1 MVRPSTGSWRN
12 ASPLIISL
20 LALVLAGPG
29 ATDARAEQS
38 GARSSLLA
46 HEAPTARSGLEKAHA
61 QAERWQPDSALRKI
75 SISAATT
82 SGAAMEDEGWTY
94 IFYSK
99 RLRRSY
105 EISVFGTMTMGSEGT
120 DAQAV
125 AELEDLPDEFT
136 DSSKAI
142 ELARTG
148 GLQPRSQIRMMLTK
162 PAEEPA
168 TWEVSSGNPGTLYLV
183 DAEAGK
189 FLRVKE

>member
-1 MVRPSTGSWRN
+1 MVRPSTGSFREVW
-12 ASPLIISL
+12 PLIIPL

-29 ATDARAEQS
+29 ATDAGAQQS
-38 GARSSLLA
+38 GARSNLLA
-46 HEAPTARSGLEKAHA
+46 NQSPTARSGLERAHT

-82 SGAAMEDEGWTY
+82 SGTATEDEGWTY

-105 EISVFGTMTMGSEGT
+105 EISVLGTMTMGSEGA
-120 DAQAV
+120 DAAAV
-125 AELEDLPDEFT
+125 AELKDLPDEFT
-136 DSSKAI
+136 DSSRAVTV
-142 ELARTG
+142 AREAG
-148 GLQPRSQIRMMLTK
+148 FQPRSQIRMMLSK
-162 PAEEPA
+162 RAEEPA